1 MRQDAAPH
9 FRRRILFVRSAKI
22 EGSSMPAPDQPQR
35 PEALDRREL
44 LAASLA
50 GLALTGLPSTAR
62 AQSGARAPDA
72 PRSGGASV
80 VAHRVEVPMPHGGV
94 TAGHPLA
101 AMAGTRMLMQGG
113 SAADAVVAAMAV
125 MNVVEPWAS
134 SAGGNGFATCLDRR
148 AGKVH
153 SLAFTGGA
161 PRLLD
166 PQVDPKA
173 LDHGPKA
180 LTVPGAFGGWIAL
193 ARRFGRLPL
202 ATLLGPAIGYA
213 RDGHPLDPSIA
224 LFIAR
229 AQKTLALYPT
239 SAALFLPGGQP
250 PAPRSIFRNPGL
262 ARTLQALAD
271 AESMALKGGAD
282 RDRALQA
289 AYDHFYTGP
298 IAQEFARFSIETG
311 GWLRLDD
318 LKAYRPRWSDP
329 VSTNYRGLDVYS
341 SPLTSRTGL
350 ELCEQLNLVEGFDL
364 AALPADGPQFTH
376 LLIEAI
382 KVAKAD
388 VYRYAAD
395 PRFAQTPVE
404 GLLSK
409 RFAAERRRLIDP
421 ARAGLYPEG
430 GNAAAFDHAA
440 LEQARQRFAARGDDR
455 TRGGDTTSLSA
466 VDADGNAIAVTTTV
480 GGGFGTFLVMGNTGI
495 LFNNGLRL
503 GSTAPYDGHPNKVAP
518 GKVALLGNGPSIVLD
533 KGRLRMVF
541 GSPGGET
548 IGQTQ
553 FQFLVNVVD
562 RGMPIQSAIEA
573 PRFALD
579 ADPNFYKP
587 GAAITVQAEGRFAD
601 PVLQGL
607 TAMGHRIE
615 KVGPYSIGSVQ
626 GVLVDPSGARMG
638 GADPRRMGYAI
649 GY

>member
-1 MRQDAAPH
+1 MADGGA
-9 FRRRILFVRSAKI
+9 
-22 EGSSMPAPDQPQR
+22 SSGF
-35 PEALDRREL
+35 LDRREM
-44 LAASLA
+44 LAA
-50 GLALTGLPSTAR
+50 GLAGIGLAALPRSAV

-80 VAHRVEVPMPHGGV
+80 AAHRVEVPMPHGGV

-113 SAADAVVAAMAV
+113 TAADAVVAAMAA

-148 AGKVH
+148 SGVVH

-166 PQVDPKA
+166 PQVDAAA

-193 ARRFGRLPL
+193 ARRFGKLPL
-202 ATLLGPAIGYA
+202 SVLLEPAIGYA

-229 AQKTLALYPT
+229 AQKTLALYPS
-239 SAALFLPGGQP
+239 SAAIFLPGGKP
-250 PAPRSIFRNPGL
+250 PAPRSIFRNPDL
-262 ARTLQALAD
+262 ARTLQSLAD
-271 AESMALKGGAD
+271 AETKALKGGAD

-289 AYDHFYTGP
+289 AHDYFYTGP
-298 IAQEFARFSIETG
+298 IAQEFARFSTETG

-318 LKAYRPRWSDP
+318 LKSYQPRWDKP
-329 VSTNYRGLDVYS
+329 VKTSYRGFDVYS

-364 AALPADGPQFTH
+364 AALPADDPRFTH

-388 VYRYAAD
+388 VYKYAAD
-395 PRFAQTPVE
+395 PRFSQTPVDA
-404 GLLSK
+404 LLSK
-409 RFAAERRRLIDP
+409 AFAAQRRKLIDP
-421 ARAGLYPEG
+421 ARAGVYPEG
-430 GNAAAFDHAA
+430 GTPTLAARRGW
-440 LEQARQRFAARGDDR
+440 QFAARDER

-480 GGGFGTFLVMGNTGI
+480 GGGFGTFLVMGSTGI

-503 GSTAPYDGHPNKVAP
+503 GSTAPYPGHPNMRAP
-518 GKVALLGNGPSIVLD
+518 GKVPLLGNGPTVVLD
-533 KGRLRMVF
+533 KGRLKLVF

-553 FQFLVNVVD
+553 FQFLVNAID
-562 RGMPIQSAIEA
+562 RDMPIQAAIEA

-587 GAAITVQAEGRFAD
+587 GAAITIQAEGRFSPA
-601 PVLQGL
+601 VLEGL

-615 KVGPYSIGSVQ
+615 PVGPYAIGSVQ
-626 GVLVDPSGARMG
+626 GIMADASGARMA
-638 GADPRRMGYAI
+638 GADPRRMGYAV

>member
-1 MRQDAAPH
+1 MERKSIDMSDTP
-9 FRRRILFVRSAKI
+9 
-22 EGSSMPAPDQPQR
+22 PAR
-35 PEALDRREL
+35 LDRREL

-50 GLALTGLPSTAR
+50 GAALATLPGRAI

-72 PRSGGASV
+72 PRTGGATV
-80 VAHRVEVPMPHGGV
+80 AAHRVEVPMPHGGV
-94 TAGHPLA
+94 TGGHPLA

-113 SAADAVVAAMAV
+113 TAADAVVAAMAV

-134 SAGGNGFATCLDRR
+134 SAGGNGFATCLDRK

-166 PQVDPKA
+166 PDGDPKD

-193 ARRFGRLPL
+193 ARRFGKLPL
-202 ATLLGPAIGYA
+202 ATLLEPAIGYA
-213 RDGHPLDPSIA
+213 RDGHPLDASIA
-224 LFIAR
+224 TFITR

-239 SAALFLPGGQP
+239 SAAIFLPGGKP
-250 PAPRSIFRNPGL
+250 PAARSFFRNPDL
-262 ARTLQALAD
+262 ARTFQSLAD
-271 AESMALKGGAD
+271 AETRALKGGAD

-289 AYDHFYTGP
+289 AYDYFYTGP
-298 IAQEFARFSIETG
+298 IAQEFSRFSTQSG
-311 GWLRLDD
+311 GWLGLDD
-318 LKAYRPRWSDP
+318 LKAYQPQWNDP
-329 VSTNYRGLDVYS
+329 VTTNYRGLDVYA

-350 ELCEQLNLVEGFDL
+350 EVCEQLNLVEGFDL
-364 AALPADGPQFTH
+364 AAFPADGPQLTH
-376 LLIEAI
+376 VLIEAI
-382 KVAKAD
+382 KIAKAD
-388 VYRYAAD
+388 VYKYAAD
-395 PRFAQTPVE
+395 PKFARTPVE
-404 GLLSK
+404 ALLSK
-409 RFAAERRRLIDP
+409 RFADERRRLIDP
-421 ARAGLYPEG
+421 TKAGLYPEG
-430 GNAAAFDHAA
+430 GNAAAFDHTAVERA
-440 LEQARQRFAARGDDR
+440 HQRFVAHGDEQ

-480 GGGFGTFLVMGNTGI
+480 GGGFGTFLVMGDTGI

-503 GSTAPYDGHPNKVAP
+503 GSSAPYADHPNKVAP
-518 GKVALLGNGPSIVLD
+518 GKIALLGNGPTILLD
-533 KGRLRMVF
+533 KGRLKLVF

-553 FQFLVNVVD
+553 FQFLINIID
-562 RGMPIQSAIEA
+562 RNMPIQAAIEA
-573 PRFALD
+573 PRFAID
-579 ADPNFYKP
+579 AEPNFYKP
-587 GAAITVQAEGRFAD
+587 GAAITVQAESRFPD

-615 KVGPYSIGSVQ
+615 KVGPYAIGSVQ
-626 GVLVDPSGARMG
+626 GILVDASGARMG